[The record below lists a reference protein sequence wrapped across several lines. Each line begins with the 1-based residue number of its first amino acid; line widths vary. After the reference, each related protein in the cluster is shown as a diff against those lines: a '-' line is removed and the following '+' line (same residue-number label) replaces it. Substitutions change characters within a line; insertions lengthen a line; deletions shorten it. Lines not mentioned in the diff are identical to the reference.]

1 MPHPDMNEMWNDG
14 HPDEGLLHEWL
25 DGQLSPADAAIMQAH
40 MESCAECEARVAEAR
55 GLMAASHRILSALDD
70 VPANV
75 IPTSISA
82 NTQAIVGGDVSVNKT
97 PEDAALA
104 DVVPID
110 AARKVVS
117 KKRAFRW
124 QTIGAVAAV
133 LLAAVTVE
141 RAGLLSGDVAAPAI
155 VANEKASEAPLSDA
169 APSAASVSPSTVAS
183 AAAPAPPATAVA
195 LAAEPEA
202 SKVAAAKSAPPKAN
216 IPQIAA
222 AKTAVENARPLP
234 AQPAPPPPAAE
245 SRADDVR
252 LSRER
257 IADATRDSR
266 AVTMTTAPGAGAAGS
281 AAGGAAGSAAASL
294 ASANA
299 AGRSEVEKRKTSG
312 ADSSA
317 STPPRAESVAPLQGR
332 IAGARVALPPEPAA
346 AQRRAASSFAAPSA
360 PTSSTLPF
368 DSLVV
373 VRTVCNPNC
382 ASATTLHIKRDG
394 EWRHSSQQPDGKVN
408 VSRGQLVANS
418 LALTNDEITNVF
430 RDAAIL
436 SGLVN
441 CDVPATQQAAGVS
454 ITFNFGVRSPT
465 RTRTGCTLSA
475 IEIRALAARIEQL
488 AGN

>member
-25 DGQLSPADAAIMQAH
+25 DEQLSAADAAIMQSH
-40 MESCAECEARVAEAR
+40 VESCAECQARVAEAR

-104 DVVPID
+104 GVVPVD

-141 RAGLLSGDVAAPAI
+141 RAGLLSDDVAVPAI
-155 VANEKASEAPLSDA
+155 VATEKASEAPLSDA
-169 APSAASVSPSTVAS
+169 APSAANASPSAVATT
-183 AAAPAPPATAVA
+183 AAPAPPTTAVA

-202 SKVAAAKSAPPKAN
+202 SKVAAAKSAPPKAD

-257 IADATRDSR
+257 IADASRDSR
-266 AVTMTTAPGAGAAGS
+266 AATMTTAPGAGAAG
-281 AAGGAAGSAAASL
+281 GAASGAAASL

-299 AGRSEVEKRKTSG
+299 ADRSEIEKRKTSG

-332 IAGARVALPPEPAA
+332 IAGARVVLPPEPAA
-346 AQRRAASSFAAPSA
+346 AQRRAASSFAAPAA
-360 PTSSTLPF
+360 PTSGTLPF

-382 ASATTLHIKRDG
+382 ASATTLHIKHNG

-408 VSRGQLVANS
+408 VSRGQLMANN

-430 RDAAIL
+430 RDATIP
-436 SGLVN
+436 SGQVN
-441 CDVPATQQAAGVS
+441 CNVPATQQAAGVS

-465 RTRTGCTLSA
+465 RTRPSCTLSA
-475 IEIRALAARIEQL
+475 IEVRALAARIEQL